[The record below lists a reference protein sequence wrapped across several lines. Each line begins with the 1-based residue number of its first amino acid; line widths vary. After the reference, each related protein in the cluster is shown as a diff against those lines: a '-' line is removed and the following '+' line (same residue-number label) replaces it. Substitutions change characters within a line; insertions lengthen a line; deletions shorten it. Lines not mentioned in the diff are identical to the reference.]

1 MIFALTTLTLLVL
14 FSTTYRQTRSRY
26 SLGWTVALLLLLTGA
41 SAYLLIGSSSQVW
54 AVPIGNALT
63 VVGLVCAWSA
73 VRSLRLNDL
82 PLWLFVAPASVVGAV
97 SFLDHPATNEFA
109 GQLALFAGIG
119 VVMALASR
127 EVLKLGPTYS
137 RTRWS
142 LLAAA
147 ATLSAFYLFRLVA
160 YLADGFGNPVISA
173 AATETTATVVTEI
186 VLIVVSFSMTALSH
200 EEVTQRLRA
209 RASRS
214 SRELSEGARVQQ
226 NLLPESAPDI
236 AEYPLAGVCVP
247 SRALSGDFFDW
258 ERDGDR
264 LIITVGDV
272 MGKGVGAAVLGASV
286 RAGLRL
292 ARSDQPQETVTRM
305 LSAIGRDLVR
315 NDSFVTLFHAHLD
328 TLTGRLTVLD
338 AGHGLAVLVRADG
351 TTEQISSVNLPLGL
365 NLDQNWR
372 VQTAMLE
379 VGDRLLVFSDGVLD
393 LFDGSLAALHR
404 AVDIALTPPEGKASE
419 TSMLDAVRRIESL
432 AEGSAREDD
441 VTVVALERVPQ
452 AAALGVADPGIALP
466 NAER

>member
-1 MIFALTTLTLLVL
+1 VIFALTTLTLLVL
-14 FSTTYRQTRSRY
+14 FTSSYRQTRSRY
-26 SLGWTVALLLLLTGA
+26 SLGWTVALLLLLIGA
-41 SAYLLIGSSSQVW
+41 AAYLLIDTPNQVW
-54 AVPIGNALT
+54 ALPIGNALT

-82 PLWLFVAPASVVGAV
+82 PRWVFIAPAAVVAAV
-97 SFLDHPATNEFA
+97 SFLDHPATNVEA
-109 GQLALFAGIG
+109 GQAALFAATGA
-119 VVMALASR
+119 VMALASR

-147 ATLSAFYLFRLVA
+147 ATLSAYYFFRLVA
-160 YLADGFGNPVISA
+160 YVADGFGNPVITA

-209 RASRS
+209 RATRS

-226 NLLPESAPDI
+226 NLLPEHAPDV
-236 AEYPLAGVCVP
+236 AAYPLAGVCVP

-292 ARSDQPQETVTRM
+292 ARGADPKETVTTM

-328 TLTGRLTVLD
+328 TLTGQLTVLD

-351 TTEQISSVNLPLGL
+351 STEQISSVNLPLGL
-365 NLDQNWR
+365 NIDQNWR
-372 VQTAMLE
+372 VQTLNIE

-393 LFDGSLAALHR
+393 LFDGSLASLGR
-404 AVDIALTPPEGKASE
+404 AVDVALTSSTE
-419 TSMLDAVRRIESL
+419 TTVDDAVKRIEAL

-441 VTVVALERVPQ
+441 VTVVALERLPV
-452 AAALGVADPGIALP
+452 AAALRTAIP
-466 NAER
+466 NAPLPAADR